1 MLTKRIIPCLDVDK
15 GQVVK
20 GKSFVNLVNAG
31 DPVKLAKKYYEDGAD
46 ELVFLDITASIE
58 NRKTILNIVEKVSK
72 QVFIPLTIGGGV
84 KTIDDIK
91 GLLNHGADKVSI
103 NTAGIL
109 DKELFFKASNYFG
122 SQAIVGAIDAKQNK
136 NNWEIYSHGGRK
148 KTGLDAIKWAK
159 ELNKLGVGELLV
171 TSMDQD
177 GNTSGYDIDLLYKIS
192 TDVNIPIIASGGA
205 GTPDHM
211 YEALTK
217 GNADAVL
224 AASIFHFQEY
234 TINNVKEILSK
245 KGIQIRY
252 E

>member
-1 MLTKRIIPCLDVDK
+1 MIILGIETSCDETSAAVLQNGKVLSNIVCTHLEHTLY
-15 GQVVK
+15 GGVVPEIASK
-20 GKSFVNLVNAG
+20 NHE
-31 DPVKLAKKYYEDGAD
+31 KL
-46 ELVFLDITASIE
+46 
-58 NRKTILNIVEKVSK
+58 ILNIVEKVAK

-91 GLLNHGADKVSI
+91 ELLNHGADKVSI

-109 DKELFFKASNYFG
+109 DKELFYKASNYFG

-192 TDVNIPIIASGGA
+192 ANVNIPIIASGGA

>member
-1 MLTKRIIPCLDVDK
+1 
-15 GQVVK
+15 
-20 GKSFVNLVNAG
+20 
-31 DPVKLAKKYYEDGAD
+31 
-46 ELVFLDITASIE
+46 
-58 NRKTILNIVEKVSK
+58 
-72 QVFIPLTIGGGV
+72 
-84 KTIDDIK
+84 
-91 GLLNHGADKVSI
+91 
-103 NTAGIL
+103 
-109 DKELFFKASNYFG
+109 
-122 SQAIVGAIDAKQNK
+122 
-136 NNWEIYSHGGRK
+136 
-148 KTGLDAIKWAK
+148 
-159 ELNKLGVGELLV
+159 
-171 TSMDQD
+171 MDQD

-192 TDVNIPIIASGGA
+192 ANVNIPIIASGGA